1 MIAITILLTALISL
15 VLGAAPAKLARRR
28 VRQQDLGW
36 GLGLWLATWVF
47 ALCAYHRPGLTVG
60 FDAFRLA
67 AITALCGW
75 ASFCV
80 AGLRSFGGRGLRF
93 VVPLLLA
100 AALGSEVFV
109 GNVTY
114 FNTHSYQPFQL
125 LDYLDPNVNVIRGQ
139 GSISLDED
147 HTYMRFLD
155 IDQPIYNLSMD
166 GLTNDDTDPLHWDS
180 FFNFRINAT
189 DEANSRLN
197 YFGTWQIAPESTRSQ
212 VISLDLTGNVGTM
225 ELTASGYSTAFATFP
240 VAVTFTGI
248 TANAPRPL
256 QFSLL
261 RCIAVFLVLLAIYA
275 LRPQSGL
282 WHRRWLAGNVCDRA
296 AGAVLAAILAAFVVV
311 VPFWEPGNTGLATE
325 NYNVAFWDHESK
337 ISFVYEQ
344 YGALAHSLLNGR
356 LDLMQDPPEVLL
368 ALDNPYDSTA
378 REAAQVNS
386 LWDHAYYNGRY
397 YVYFGIVPCL
407 LFQLPFEAVTGIQ
420 NLAYPP
426 CMIVMG
432 LLFLLVSFGAVHQVV
447 RRWFSQASSAAYLLS
462 VAAIVLGSQLYYLFA
477 RPYIYEYA
485 IVCGTSLLMLALWF
499 WLSAANTAVERR
511 GALLA
516 KLALGSLCMALVAGC
531 RPQMELFA
539 VLALPIFWQRYLREK
554 RLFTKQGI
562 TEAVAFVL
570 PVVLVAIGLMWY
582 NAARFGSPF
591 DFGANYNLT
600 SNDMTRRG
608 FSVGRTAP
616 AVLTFLFGIPG
627 VQAVY
632 PYLTATKMQTNYMG
646 LTITELFYG
655 GAFACL
661 PLGAVVVEDAA
672 PAAVWLPSVICALL

>member
-1 MIAITILLTALISL
+1 
-15 VLGAAPAKLARRR
+15 
-28 VRQQDLGW
+28 
-36 GLGLWLATWVF
+36 
-47 ALCAYHRPGLTVG
+47 
-60 FDAFRLA
+60 
-67 AITALCGW
+67 
-75 ASFCV
+75 
-80 AGLRSFGGRGLRF
+80 
-93 VVPLLLA
+93 
-100 AALGSEVFV
+100 
-109 GNVTY
+109 
-114 FNTHSYQPFQL
+114 
-125 LDYLDPNVNVIRGQ
+125 
-139 GSISLDED
+139 
-147 HTYMRFLD
+147 MRFLD

-261 RCIAVFLVLLAIYA
+261 RCIAVFLALLAIYA

-356 LDLMQDPPEVLL
+356 LDLMQDPPEELL

-397 YVYFGIVPCL
+397 YRHPKPG
-407 LFQLPFEAVTGIQ
+407 
-420 NLAYPP
+420 
-426 CMIVMG
+426 
-432 LLFLLVSFGAVHQVV
+432 
-447 RRWFSQASSAAYLLS
+447 
-462 VAAIVLGSQLYYLFA
+462 
-477 RPYIYEYA
+477 
-485 IVCGTSLLMLALWF
+485 
-499 WLSAANTAVERR
+499 LSALHDRDGAAVPAGKFRR
-511 GALLA
+511 GASGGAPLVQPGILSRVSA
-516 KLALGSLCMALVAGC
+516 QRDVHRAGQPAL
-531 RPQMELFA
+531 
-539 VLALPIFWQRYLREK
+539 
-554 RLFTKQGI
+554 
-562 TEAVAFVL
+562 L
-570 PVVLVAIGLMWY
+570 PVC
-582 NAARFGSPF
+582 
-591 DFGANYNLT
+591 
-600 SNDMTRRG
+600 
-608 FSVGRTAP
+608 AP
-616 AVLTFLFGIPG
+616 LHL
-627 VQAVY
+627 
-632 PYLTATKMQTNYMG
+632 
-646 LTITELFYG
+646 
-655 GAFACL
+655 
-661 PLGAVVVEDAA
+661 
-672 PAAVWLPSVICALL
+672 

>member
-1 MIAITILLTALISL
+1 MLVLTVVLTAVVALA
-15 VLGAAPAKLARRR
+15 LGLAPAKVVRRR
-28 VRQQDLGW
+28 VRQCDLGW
-36 GLGLWLATWVF
+36 AAGLWLATWVF

-225 ELTASGYSTAFATFP
+225 ELTASGYSTAFAAFP
-240 VAVTFTGI
+240 VAITFTGI

-261 RCIAVFLVLLAIYA
+261 RCIAVFLALLAIYA

-356 LDLMQDPPEVLL
+356 LDLMQDPPEELL

-397 YVYFGIVPCL
+397 YRA
-407 LFQLPFEAVTGIQ
+407 LPF
-420 NLAYPP
+420 
-426 CMIVMG
+426 
-432 LLFLLVSFGAVHQVV
+432 VS
-447 RRWFSQASSAAYLLS
+447 AS
-462 VAAIVLGSQLYYLFA
+462 IRGCH
-477 RPYIYEYA
+477 RHPKP
-485 IVCGTSLLMLALWF
+485 G
-499 WLSAANTAVERR
+499 LSALHDRDGAAVPAGKFRR
-511 GALLA
+511 GASGGAPLVQPGILSRVSA
-516 KLALGSLCMALVAGC
+516 QRGGHRAGQPAL
-531 RPQMELFA
+531 
-539 VLALPIFWQRYLREK
+539 
-554 RLFTKQGI
+554 
-562 TEAVAFVL
+562 L
-570 PVVLVAIGLMWY
+570 PVC
-582 NAARFGSPF
+582 
-591 DFGANYNLT
+591 
-600 SNDMTRRG
+600 
-608 FSVGRTAP
+608 AP
-616 AVLTFLFGIPG
+616 LHL
-627 VQAVY
+627 
-632 PYLTATKMQTNYMG
+632 
-646 LTITELFYG
+646 
-655 GAFACL
+655 
-661 PLGAVVVEDAA
+661 
-672 PAAVWLPSVICALL
+672 